1 MSNASTENNDENDE
15 TLITTAPPGIVTFP
29 PPHPAL
35 PPPSLISTD
44 LVPASNSTSLQSNR
58 YRRRLNRSNS
68 TGGTRITNSNLAKH
82 SKEFYTRQCVFSALQ
97 TQLCKSELSQALS
110 KLEMTQEYIDG
121 LQKDIQSTFDK
132 LEQIVSSETKLL
144 KKNSDLKSE
153 IIILKAKNVYLQ
165 KKHKNLLNQLNFQER
180 KMEETTLLFQTFQGV
195 LKDRDKE
202 LKEIQEKKRCTVCL
216 NNPSNIVFMKC
227 KHCCICGDC
236 HRTMVENDNMKCPIC
251 RESFILNECICIYF
265 S

>member
-1 MSNASTENNDENDE
+1 MNRIFQILEAKFSVLIQKSNDINVQIEE
-15 TLITTAPPGIVTFP
+15 
-29 PPHPAL
+29 PAL
-35 PPPSLISTD
+35 CS
-44 LVPASNSTSLQSNR
+44 
-58 YRRRLNRSNS
+58 
-68 TGGTRITNSNLAKH
+68 
-82 SKEFYTRQCVFSALQ
+82 
-97 TQLCKSELSQALS
+97 
-110 KLEMTQEYIDG
+110 
-121 LQKDIQSTFDK
+121 
-132 LEQIVSSETKLL
+132 